1 MRIKLLMSCCIG
13 LLLVACGGDLQPK
26 PKAFLRL
33 DYPEAQYDTLK
44 GETPFS
50 FEKNNL
56 VKLLKDAQNLTYEHT
71 IKATNIVEQPY
82 LNTKD
87 KVYGMF
93 YEVDGNAASQS
104 QFYITDSTRHFLT
117 GSIYFRVR
125 PNYDSIYPAAMYL
138 KKDIR
143 RIMETTHWK

>member
-50 FEKNNL
+50 FEKNTYAKVSTKQGYSLNLDYPAMRATIYITYKPVKDNL
-56 VKLLKDAQNLTYEHT
+56 VKLLKELRTLPM
-71 IKATNIVEQPY
+71 NIRSRLP
-82 LNTKD
+82 
-87 KVYGMF
+87 
-93 YEVDGNAASQS
+93 
-104 QFYITDSTRHFLT
+104 I
-117 GSIYFRVR
+117 
-125 PNYDSIYPAAMYL
+125 
-138 KKDIR
+138 
-143 RIMETTHWK
+143 